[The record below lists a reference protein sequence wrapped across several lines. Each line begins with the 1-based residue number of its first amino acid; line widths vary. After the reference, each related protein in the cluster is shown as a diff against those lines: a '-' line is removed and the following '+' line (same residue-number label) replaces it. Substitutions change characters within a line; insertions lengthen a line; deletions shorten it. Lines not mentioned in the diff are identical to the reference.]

1 MAAASEGSSGVR
13 SGRVCLKVAAS
24 LSSLGLCSCC
34 RSAGDQRRETER
46 GSGGGRK
53 SIRKK

>member
-46 GSGGGRK
+46 GSGVGGGEEK
-53 SIRKK
+53 Y